1 MDRVNFV
8 YALLHCCRYILSMV
22 GGGGQNE
29 ELNLMGTNSDDEQV

>member
-8 YALLHCCRYILSMV
+8 YDLLDYHRSILRMV
-22 GGGGQNE
+22 GGGEQNE